1 MAYVCTMCMCVR
13 ARARERTHRHG
24 DVCVCPRPNVL
35 AIQTLPDGV
44 NPFRDLIRD
53 GTRTGPEEFLVSVRR
68 IGQARFSKLCGSRK
82 SRSRRSS
89 LRGWPRFPR
98 IGVQEDRR
106 RLGLMLIC
114 IDYRMEIEGWK
125 QRRQKRR
132 DATRVHFYYASSMEL
147 LLSKISYF
155 QKFFQ

>member
-1 MAYVCTMCMCVR
+1 MDYVCTMYVCVC
-13 ARARERTHRHG
+13 ARARTHKHG

-53 GTRTGPEEFLVSVRR
+53 GTRTSPEEFLVSVRR

-89 LRGWPRFPR
+89 LRGWSRFPR
-98 IGVQEDRR
+98 IGVQKDRR

-114 IDYRMEIEGWK
+114 IDYRMEIEGNNNEM
-125 QRRQKRR
+125 Q
-132 DATRVHFYYASSMEL
+132 HEY
-147 LLSKISYF
+147 ISIMPHQWNCYF
-155 QKFFQ
+155 QRFSIFKSSFSNSVYENR